1 MAADEDLDE
10 TGKSKTPPTCYEPC
24 SYSEYLYDVSDS
36 NYPTRRYWDDYLSKI
51 VSLAFGGG
59 SFLSNSYF
67 RSCFI

>member
-59 SFLSNSYF
+59 FF
-67 RSCFI
+67 KI